1 MGFSQLKDL
10 VDAEVTGGAFSIA
23 SFRKTPSQTTVSPV
37 PFDLSMAAG
46 NPSAQFYASEP
57 LVAALINAKYGLSVG
72 GDPTDTNHLAELM
85 VLSTSS
91 GFAPGSFLLCD
102 YLLYYPF
109 VDMDNTDTQLMDN
122 TVTLPRYQSGSGVR
136 IFAVAQSPSI
146 GSGAFSV
153 TYVNQDGV
161 TKSTGTIACSSG
173 VTNIASSIIGVPS
186 GSIRPGFFLP
196 LAAGDTGVQSIT
208 SVTFSS
214 ANGGL
219 AAFVLVKPLT
229 SIELEETISP
239 AEINYYKD
247 RPSLP
252 RIVSGAVLN
261 FIAMSG
267 ASAAGAPVIGTIK
280 TVWN

>member
-23 SFRKTPSQTTVSPV
+23 SFRKTTSQTTVSPV

-46 NPSAQFYASEP
+46 NPTAQFYASEP
-57 LVAALINAKYGLSVG
+57 LVAALINAKHGLSVG
-72 GDPTDTNHLAELM
+72 GDPTATNHLAELL
-85 VLSTSS
+85 VLSTST
-91 GFAPGSFLLCD
+91 GFAPGSFMLCD

-109 VDMDNTDTQLMDN
+109 VDMDNTDTQMMDN
-122 TVTLPRYQSGSGVR
+122 TVTLPRYKSGSGVR

-146 GSGAFSV
+146 GNGAFSV

-173 VTNIASSIIGVPS
+173 VTNIASSII
-186 GSIRPGFFLP
+186 RPGFFLP
-196 LAAGDTGVQSIT
+196 LAVGDTGVQSIT

-247 RPSLP
+247 HPSLP
-252 RIVSGAVLN
+252 RILQGAVLN

-267 ASAAGAPVIGTIK
+267 ATAAGAALIGTIK
-280 TVWN
+280 TIWK

>member
-10 VDAEVTGGAFSIA
+10 VDAEVTDGAFSIA
-23 SFRKTPSQTTVSPV
+23 TFRKTPSQTTVSPV

-46 NPSAQFYASEP
+46 NPTAQFYASEP
-57 LVAALINAKYGLSVG
+57 LVAALINAKHGLSVG
-72 GDPTDTNHLAELM
+72 GDPTATNHLAELM

-91 GFAPGSFLLCD
+91 GFAPGSFMLCD

-109 VDMDNTDTQLMDN
+109 VDMDNTDTQMMDN
-122 TVTLPRYQSGSGVR
+122 TVTLPRYQSGLGVR

-146 GSGAFSV
+146 GNGAFSV

-173 VTNIASSIIGVPS
+173 VTNIASSIIRS
-186 GSIRPGFFLP
+186 GFFLP
-196 LAAGDTGVQSIT
+196 LAVGDTGVQSIT

-247 RPSLP
+247 HPSLP
-252 RIVSGAVLN
+252 RILQGAVLN

-267 ASAAGAPVIGTIK
+267 ATAAGAALIGTIK
-280 TVWN
+280 TIWK

>member
-57 LVAALINAKYGLSVG
+57 LVAALINAKHGLSVG
-72 GDPTDTNHLAELM
+72 GDQTATNHLAELM

-91 GFAPGSFLLCD
+91 GFAPGSFMLCD

-109 VDMDNTDTQLMDN
+109 VDMDNTDTQMMDN
-122 TVTLPRYQSGSGVR
+122 TVTLPRYQTGSGVR

-146 GSGAFSV
+146 GNGAFSV

-186 GSIRPGFFLP
+186 GSIRSGFFLP
-196 LAAGDTGVQSIT
+196 LAVGDTGVQSIT

-247 RPSLP
+247 HPSLP
-252 RIVSGAVLN
+252 RILQGAVLN

-267 ASAAGAPVIGTIK
+267 ATAAGAALIGTIK
-280 TVWN
+280 TIWK